1 LPHCLR
7 GKWRIIAKLGWREP
21 LPDRFDQGLYQPVRT
36 VEGALSE
43 LRLQRDDFQPLTPA
57 RPPPSRALAGAQ
69 RASYPHCLSRL
80 SVDNAPIPAGGMDGQ

>member
-7 GKWRIIAKLGWREP
+7 GKWRIVAKLGWREP

-43 LRLQRDDFQPLTPA
+43 LRLQRDDFQPLTA
-57 RPPPSRALAGAQ
+57 A
-69 RASYPHCLSRL
+69 
-80 SVDNAPIPAGGMDGQ
+80 